1 MEFVKT
7 DKAPKAVGPYS
18 QAVVSG
24 NFVFVSGQIPLDPET
39 GKMVEGGIEEKT
51 RRVLENVSAVLES
64 VGLSLKNVVKVTV
77 FITDLSNFE
86 KVNKVYSKFFGDH
99 KPARSFVEVSALPK
113 GAEIEIEVI
122 AEKG

>member
-1 MEFVKT
+1 MEFVRT

-39 GKMVEGGIEEKT
+39 GKMVEGDIEEKT

>member
-24 NFVFVSGQIPLDPET
+24 NFVFVSGQIPLNPET
-39 GKMVEGGIEEKT
+39 GKMVEGDIEEKT

>member
-1 MEFVKT
+1 MEFVRT

-39 GKMVEGGIEEKT
+39 GKMVEGDIEEKT
-51 RRVLENVSAVLES
+51 KRVLENVSAVLES

>member
-1 MEFVKT
+1 MEFVRT

-39 GKMVEGGIEEKT
+39 GKMIEGDIEEKT
-51 RRVLENVSAVLES
+51 KRVLENVSAVLES

-86 KVNKVYSKFFGDH
+86 KVNKVYSEFFGDH

>member
-1 MEFVKT
+1 MEFVRT

-39 GKMVEGGIEEKT
+39 GKMVEGDIEEKT
-51 RRVLENVSAVLES
+51 KRVLENVSAVLES

-86 KVNKVYSKFFGDH
+86 KVNKVYSEFFDDH

>member
-1 MEFVKT
+1 MEFVRT

-39 GKMVEGGIEEKT
+39 GKMVEGDIEEKT

-64 VGLSLKNVVKVTV
+64 AGLSLKNVVKVTV

-86 KVNKVYSKFFGDH
+86 KVNKVYSEFFGDH
-99 KPARSFVEVSALPK
+99 KPARSFVEVSSLPK

>member
-39 GKMVEGGIEEKT
+39 GKMVEGDIEEKT

>member
-39 GKMVEGGIEEKT
+39 GKMVEGDIEEKT

-86 KVNKVYSKFFGDH
+86 KVNKVYSEFFGDH

>member
-1 MEFVKT
+1 MEFVRT

-39 GKMVEGGIEEKT
+39 GKMVEGDIEEKT
-51 RRVLENVSAVLES
+51 KRVLENVSAVLES

-86 KVNKVYSKFFGDH
+86 KVNKVYSEFFGDH

>member
-1 MEFVKT
+1 MEFVRT